1 MRVWLQGRWVV
12 VVAGG
17 VVALA
22 LTGCESCRPQTA
34 DTRGLDAADAA
45 DAATSTQASGA
56 DVNLPLTDRP
66 PGMPEGPKQK
76 TISMTVR
83 AEVVI
88 DGVWIPDQNLLG
100 YFKDLYEKSPEKELV
115 IKADK
120 GLKYKEVRRIM
131 QLVNQAGFDGAG
143 LVTDKREK
151 LEG

>member
-1 MRVWLQGRWVV
+1 MQLGS
-12 VVAGG
+12 AFKKKSGSD
-17 VVALA
+17 A
-22 LTGCESCRPQTA
+22 ES
-34 DTRGLDAADAA
+34 DVAADINV
-45 DAATSTQASGA
+45 TPLV
-56 DVNLPLTDRP
+56 DVCLVMLIIFMVVTPLLRAGDVEVPQTDRP
-66 PGMPEGPKQK
+66 PGMPEGPRQK

-83 AEVVI
+83 AGVVI

>member
-1 MRVWLQGRWVV
+1 MQLGSAFKKKSGSDAESDVSADINVTPLVDVCLVMLIIFMVV
-12 VVAGG
+12 TPLLRA
-17 VVALA
+17 
-22 LTGCESCRPQTA
+22 
-34 DTRGLDAADAA
+34 
-45 DAATSTQASGA
+45 GA

-100 YFKDLYEKSPEKELV
+100 YFKDLYDKSPEKELV

>member
-1 MRVWLQGRWVV
+1 MQLGSAFKKKSGSDAESDVSADINVTPLVDVCLVMLIIFMVV
-12 VVAGG
+12 TPLLRA
-17 VVALA
+17 
-22 LTGCESCRPQTA
+22 
-34 DTRGLDAADAA
+34 
-45 DAATSTQASGA
+45 GA

>member
-1 MRVWLQGRWVV
+1 MQLGS
-12 VVAGG
+12 AFKKKPGSD
-17 VVALA
+17 A
-22 LTGCESCRPQTA
+22 ES
-34 DTRGLDAADAA
+34 DVAADINVTPLVDVCLVMLIIFMVVTPLLRA
-45 DAATSTQASGA
+45 GA

>member
-1 MRVWLQGRWVV
+1 MQLGS
-12 VVAGG
+12 AFKKKSGSD
-17 VVALA
+17 A
-22 LTGCESCRPQTA
+22 ES
-34 DTRGLDAADAA
+34 DVAADINVTPLVDVCLVMLIIFMVVTPLLRA
-45 DAATSTQASGA
+45 GA
-56 DVNLPLTDRP
+56 DVNLPQTDRP

-131 QLVNQAGFDGAG
+131 QTVNEAGFGGVG
-143 LVTDKREK
+143 LVTDKREST
-151 LEG
+151 GG

>member
-1 MRVWLQGRWVV
+1 MQLGSAFKKK
-12 VVAGG
+12 AGG
-17 VVALA
+17 DA
-22 LTGCESCRPQTA
+22 ES
-34 DTRGLDAADAA
+34 DVAADINVTPLVDVCLVMLIIFMVVTPLLRA
-45 DAATSTQASGA
+45 GA

-83 AEVVI
+83 SEVVI
-88 DGVWIPDQNLLG
+88 DGVWIPDQNLLS

-131 QLVNQAGFDGAG
+131 QIVNQAGFDGAG
-143 LVTDKREK
+143 LVTDKRETT
-151 LEG
+151 GS

>member
-1 MRVWLQGRWVV
+1 MGMHLSSGKRGAKQQPTPNVNVTPLVD
-12 VVAGG
+12 
-17 VVALA
+17 VALVVLIIFMVVTPLLRA
-22 LTGCESCRPQTA
+22 
-34 DTRGLDAADAA
+34 
-45 DAATSTQASGA
+45 GA
-56 DVNLPLTDRP
+56 DVNLPQTNMP
-66 PGMPEGPKQK
+66 PKMPEGSKQK
-76 TISMTVR
+76 TISMTAR

-88 DGVWIPDQNLLG
+88 DGVWIPDQNLKA
-100 YFKDLYEKSPEKELV
+100 YFKDLCTQSPEKRLV

>member
-1 MRVWLQGRWVV
+1 MQLGS
-12 VVAGG
+12 AFKKKSGSD
-17 VVALA
+17 A
-22 LTGCESCRPQTA
+22 ES
-34 DTRGLDAADAA
+34 DVAADINVTPLVDVCLVMLIIFMVVTPLLRA
-45 DAATSTQASGA
+45 GA

-88 DGVWIPDQNLLG
+88 G